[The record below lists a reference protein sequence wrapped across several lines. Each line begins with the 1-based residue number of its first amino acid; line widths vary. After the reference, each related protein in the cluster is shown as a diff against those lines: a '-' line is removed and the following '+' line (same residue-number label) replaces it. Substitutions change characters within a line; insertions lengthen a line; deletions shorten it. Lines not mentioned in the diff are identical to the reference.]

1 MRQQV
6 LNLRQITARIPP
18 MVVQR
23 PPDKG
28 ICGNRKLKAE
38 SRKSIRMNKC
48 PKCGHE
54 WPAKNQAKGG
64 KNRWKGMTK
73 KQRSEE
79 MKRVRAKGISKG
91 KK

>member
-1 MRQQV
+1 M
-6 LNLRQITARIPP
+6 
-18 MVVQR
+18 
-23 PPDKG
+23 
-28 ICGNRKLKAE
+28 
-38 SRKSIRMNKC
+38 KC

-79 MKRVRAKGISKG
+79 MKRVRAKGISSANVAITDSYRQSDPRPTQDEQR
-91 KK
+91 

>member
-1 MRQQV
+1 M
-6 LNLRQITARIPP
+6 
-18 MVVQR
+18 
-23 PPDKG
+23 
-28 ICGNRKLKAE
+28 
-38 SRKSIRMNKC
+38 KC

-79 MKRVRAKGISKG
+79 MKRVRAKGISSANISRQRPLPAETATENHNQRASG
-91 KK
+91 